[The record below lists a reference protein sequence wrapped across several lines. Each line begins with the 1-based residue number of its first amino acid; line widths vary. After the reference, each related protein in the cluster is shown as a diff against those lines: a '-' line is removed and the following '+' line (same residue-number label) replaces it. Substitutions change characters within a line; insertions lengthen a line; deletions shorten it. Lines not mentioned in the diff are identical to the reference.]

1 MEQLF
6 CRSGGNFLEKR
17 SGQEKTKQTRID
29 TGEES
34 AMQSAYLVLDIETT
48 GLDPKTEKIIEI
60 GAARVRDGQ
69 VVETYQTFV
78 NPGRKLTERIV
89 ELTGITDDMLCDAP
103 YIETALPAFLVF
115 AGEDVLLGHSVR
127 FDYSF
132 LKRAAVNLKCTFEK
146 KAVDTLKLARL
157 CLPELPSR
165 SLGALCGHYEIT
177 HTAHRALGDA
187 LATHVL
193 YQKLCAQFEAADQAQ
208 PYVLTYKVKKE
219 GPITPAQ
226 RERLLKMLEY
236 YEISPPCEID
246 RMTKNEASRMMDK
259 LMLTYG
265 KMRRDTGG

>member
-1 MEQLF
+1 
-6 CRSGGNFLEKR
+6 
-17 SGQEKTKQTRID
+17 
-29 TGEES
+29 
-34 AMQSAYLVLDIETT
+34 MQSAYLVLDIETT

-78 NPGRKLTERIV
+78 NPARKLAERIV
-89 ELTGITDDMLCDAP
+89 ELTGITDEMLRDAP
-103 YIETALPAFLVF
+103 YIETVLPAFLAF
-115 AGEDVLLGHSVR
+115 AGEDLLLGHSVR

-132 LKRAAVNLKCTFEK
+132 LKRAVNLKYSFEK
-146 KAVDTLKLARL
+146 KALDTLKLARL
-157 CLPELPSR
+157 CLPDLPSR

-193 YQKLCAQFEAADQAQ
+193 YQRLCAQFEAADQAQ
-208 PYVLTYKVKKE
+208 PYALTYKVKKE

-236 YEISPPCEID
+236 YQINPPCEID

-259 LMLTYG
+259 LTLAHG
-265 KMRRDTGG
+265 KMKQAITDEVAQNPPE